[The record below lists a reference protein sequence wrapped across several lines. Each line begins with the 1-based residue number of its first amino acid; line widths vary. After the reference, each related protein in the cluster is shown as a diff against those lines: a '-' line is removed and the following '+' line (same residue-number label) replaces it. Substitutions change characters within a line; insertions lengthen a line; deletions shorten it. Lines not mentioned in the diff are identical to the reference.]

1 MAPHEVPDSIERLLG
16 KVKELQDEL
25 DTARARQAA
34 GEAKTLAASA
44 KGGVLVVR
52 RDGSTPDDL
61 RRLAVGVRD
70 EMGSGIAVLVGASP
84 DGTKAGLAVAVSA
97 DLVGKGVSAAE
108 VAGDAAKALG
118 GGTARNPELVTGG
131 GPRVEN
137 IETALE
143 LVRAKAIE
151 AIGGPHQPPPEQRGG

>member
-1 MAPHEVPDSIERLLG
+1 
-16 KVKELQDEL
+16 VKELQEEL

-44 KGGVLVVR
+44 TNGVLVVR
-52 RDGSTPDDL
+52 RDNSTPDDL
-61 RRLAVGVRD
+61 RRLALVIRD

-84 DGTKAGLAVAVSA
+84 DGTKAGLAVAVSS
-97 DLVGKGVSAAE
+97 DLQAKGVSAAE

-137 IETALE
+137 IEAALE
-143 LVRAKAIE
+143 QARSKAI
-151 AIGGPHQPPPEQRGG
+151 AAVAGAGG